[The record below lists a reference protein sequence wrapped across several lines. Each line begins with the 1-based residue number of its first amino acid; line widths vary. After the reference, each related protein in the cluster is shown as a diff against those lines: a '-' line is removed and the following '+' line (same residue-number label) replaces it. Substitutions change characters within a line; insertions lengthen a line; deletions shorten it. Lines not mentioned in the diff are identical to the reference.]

1 MLVWK
6 WEVSASVDS
15 QHMLD
20 TDNELNLTVAKYVW
34 EMWISF
40 VVEPGV
46 WAYMKLYVSHMFTVN
61 DVRNRGR
68 NSYEN
73 RVSNKFQVWVG
84 SGTGPRPA
92 MIDECALGEW
102 WVNLDAILH

>member
-34 EMWISF
+34 EM
-40 VVEPGV
+40 
-46 WAYMKLYVSHMFTVN
+46 
-61 DVRNRGR
+61 
-68 NSYEN
+68 
-73 RVSNKFQVWVG
+73 
-84 SGTGPRPA
+84 
-92 MIDECALGEW
+92 
-102 WVNLDAILH
+102 